1 MAVQVVFV
9 FVLLAIGVSAS
20 PLTFYKNPPAV
31 NPAVPFIICPD
42 GKEECPSTDTC
53 CSIGGGAYG
62 CCPKPHAVC
71 CSDGVHC
78 CPEGFTCSVAT
89 GKCLKAG
96 VEHLLTELVARPKK
110 ESVLPKNVKCTDT
123 VSCPDGNTCCPS
135 TAASGYGCCP
145 KPNAV
150 CCADQVHCCP
160 SGYQCD
166 TADGKCSMTN
176 VQHPLME
183 LVAHLTKESVLPKKE
198 DVQSVECPDSG
209 SCPDGDTCCPS
220 TTPGRYGCCPKPNA
234 VCCADKVHCCPSGY
248 QCDTADGKCL
258 KTNVQHPLMELVARP
273 EKELVQNVKCPDS
286 GSCPDGD
293 TCCKAKNGEYGCCPR
308 LNAVCCDD
316 GEHCCPEG
324 FRCGTD
330 KCVSSDSVH
339 PLLEIPAAQ
348 PRVRSILCPNSVDVC
363 SDGSTCC
370 ELAGGNYGCCPK
382 ESGVCCDDG
391 KFCCPSGYKCDNEQR
406 ICKTSD
412 GAQLPFLEIVR

>member
-135 TAASGYGCCP
+135 TAASG
-145 KPNAV
+145 
-150 CCADQVHCCP
+150 
-160 SGYQCD
+160 
-166 TADGKCSMTN
+166 
-176 VQHPLME
+176 
-183 LVAHLTKESVLPKKE
+183 
-198 DVQSVECPDSG
+198 
-209 SCPDGDTCCPS
+209 
-220 TTPGRYGCCPKPNA
+220 YGCCPKPNA